1 MAELGSKKGWTRVA
15 FGDVVDRVVESGVP
29 SLNQSRTYIGLEH
42 LDSGSLSVRR
52 WGSDVPLVVPKTR
65 IRKGDVLFARR
76 NTHLRR
82 CAIAPFDGFF
92 SPDGYAFRS
101 RPSFLLQ
108 ELLPYVVSTDQF
120 MDYAVEHS
128 AGTHSKRVKWSDLA
142 HYEFDLP
149 SIEKQAQ
156 IALRLAAIDDV
167 VHALRAGA
175 RLARHTTDALRAFLV
190 KGEPTTADGAT
201 SGRLPRRWRFEK
213 LAGVVD
219 GKYGLVDGPFGSNLK
234 SVHYRSSGYPVLQSA
249 FIANGSFDPNA
260 ASWAY
265 VDEQKFREQSR
276 SAVRGGD
283 IAMVKVGVNCGASAL
298 LPDELPVGI
307 LAGNCLKITP
317 DRTVCNPRYL
327 IHYLVWLRQAGHLER
342 HVTSTQQRALTL
354 GRLRE
359 QLIALPPLAEQDE
372 IVDRIESCAGSE
384 IALQN
389 RAEEASTKMVRMRE
403 EWLKA

>member
-15 FGDVVDRVVESGVP
+15 FGDVVDRAVESGVP

-149 SIEKQAQ
+149 PLEEQRRTSLTLRSITAACESFDQAVDALEAVRQ
-156 IALRLAAIDDV
+156 SVMARLFAFTTSSDGHGRLEDVTTRVSDGTHQPPEFASSGVPFLLVSNIAGGRIDWTVDKHVGQEVFQGLTRTWRPQLGDVLYSLVGSYGVPAMVDRDIPFTFQRHIGLIRPDAGKLLPRFLYWYLTSPPGRQQAHIRAEGLAQKTITLGALRDFRIPVPALSRQEEIAREIDSIQLAKE
-167 VHALRAGA
+167 ALEGRASV
-175 RLARHTTDALRAFLV
+175 LR
-190 KGEPTTADGAT
+190 
-201 SGRLPRRWRFEK
+201 
-213 LAGVVD
+213 
-219 GKYGLVDGPFGSNLK
+219 
-234 SVHYRSSGYPVLQSA
+234 SV
-249 FIANGSFDPNA
+249 
-260 ASWAY
+260 
-265 VDEQKFREQSR
+265 
-276 SAVRGGD
+276 
-283 IAMVKVGVNCGASAL
+283 
-298 LPDELPVGI
+298 
-307 LAGNCLKITP
+307 AGNLATIGLSGG
-317 DRTVCNPRYL
+317 VC
-327 IHYLVWLRQAGHLER
+327 
-342 HVTSTQQRALTL
+342 
-354 GRLRE
+354 
-359 QLIALPPLAEQDE
+359 
-372 IVDRIESCAGSE
+372 
-384 IALQN
+384 
-389 RAEEASTKMVRMRE
+389 
-403 EWLKA
+403 